1 MKRKLLTINGPEFS
15 NEEHGSAGLCSSK
28 ISKKSSNGLHLSIT
42 SDQRPLHGVAK
53 TWSRCRP
60 RALLCSNAVVS
71 MSKWISGCYAS
82 CSGKNLSCSTTHS
95 TGCTY
100 KSRGIL
106 VGGAQTV
113 AAIANDESLQVR
125 VRKAHPP
132 EGRSSLHPS
141 AHKGARTGCALTL
154 RNAASLQKHC
164 PVARKARVKQVRPW
178 TYPSMVY
185 VPLCTKLV
193 MSDINRG
200 N

>member
-1 MKRKLLTINGPEFS
+1 M
-15 NEEHGSAGLCSSK
+15 CSSK
-28 ISKKSSNGLHLSIT
+28 ISTNSSNGLHITIT
-42 SDQRPLHGVAK
+42 SDQRPLHRVAK
-53 TWSRCRP
+53 TWSQCKS
-60 RALLCSNAVVS
+60 RALVCSNAE
-71 MSKWISGCYAS
+71 WLLCRS
-82 CSGKNLSCSTTHS
+82 CRGKILSCSTTLA

-100 KSRGIL
+100 KSRGIV
-106 VGGAQTV
+106 VGSVQAV

-164 PVARKARVKQVRPW
+164 PVACKARVKQVRPW